1 MIMDFSILT
10 QLNVLVQLMCVIIV
24 AAYLLS
30 RSRIF
35 TEILDGH
42 PTIKTRIILVIFFGA
57 LSVYGTISG
66 IDFLGSVVNVRD
78 LGPMLAGLLAGPWVG
93 VGAGLIGAAY
103 RLTMGGITVYS
114 CSVTAV
120 FAGLFGGL
128 IWLYRKRKFAGTTIA
143 VVFAILMEVFHM
155 ALTLLIARPFD
166 AALAIVMKVY
176 IPMIV
181 ANAVGMYV
189 FCFMVENLQNER
201 KIKDERDALL
211 REKEQSEAGLP
222 VFNDPN
228 ENL

>member
-1 MIMDFSILT
+1 MDFSILT
-10 QLNVLVQLMCVIIV
+10 QLNVLLQLMCVIIV
-24 AAYLLS
+24 AAYLLT

-35 TEILDGH
+35 PEILNGRA
-42 PTIKTRIILVIFFGA
+42 TIKTQIILVLFFGI

-93 VGAGLIGAAY
+93 IGAGAIGAAY

-128 IWLYRKRKFAGTTIA
+128 IWLYQKKKFAGTTIA
-143 VVFAILMEVFHM
+143 VAFAILMEVFHM

-166 AALAIVMKVY
+166 DALAIVSRVY

-189 FCFMVENLQNER
+189 FCLMVEEVKKEPKPEDEQNTLLQ
-201 KIKDERDALL
+201 
-211 REKEQSEAGLP
+211 EKEQ
-222 VFNDPN
+222 
-228 ENL
+228 